1 MYTRSFRIWLAA
13 LLFLAGFMAC
23 KKVIQVDLNNAA
35 PQIVI
40 EGEVTDITGPY
51 QVRISKTVPFSS
63 GNIFPPVNGA
73 IVQVTDSNTGATT
86 TLVETDSSGVYR
98 TNAFIG
104 QHGHTYL
111 LSVTSEGGSYAASS
125 TMPSAVRMDSVNFVQ
140 NLDLNN
146 RPAINAVANFQDPPG
161 LGNKYQFTEF
171 VNNVQVPQIFVFED
185 RLSDGRYIRNT
196 LYNDT
201 VRLHQ
206 NDTVLVRMN
215 CIDKNIYDYFFTL
228 LQISGNAN
236 FQSTAPANPSSNLS
250 NGALGYFSAHTVSQK
265 TVVVY

>member
-1 MYTRSFRIWLAA
+1 MTMRSFRILLAT
-13 LLFLAGFMAC
+13 LLLLSGLAAC

-40 EGEVTDITGPY
+40 EGEVTDKSGPY
-51 QVRISKTVPFSS
+51 QVKISKTVPFSS
-63 GNIFPPVNGA
+63 ANIFPPVNGA
-73 IVQVTDSNTGATT
+73 IVQIADSNTGFTT
-86 TLVETDSSGVYR
+86 VLVENDSSGVYR

-111 LSVTSEGGSYAASS
+111 LSVISGGATYAASS
-125 TMPSAVRMDSVNFVQ
+125 TIPAAVRLDSVSFVQ
-140 NLDLNN
+140 NLDFNN
-146 RPAINAVANFQDPPG
+146 KPAINAVANFQDPAG
-161 LGNKYQFTEF
+161 LGNRYQFTEF

-201 VRLHQ
+201 VRLHRD
-206 NDTVLVRMN
+206 DTVLVRMN

-236 FQSTAPANPSSNLS
+236 FQSASPANPNSNLT
-250 NGALGYFSAHTVSQK
+250 NGALGYFSAHTVSEK
-265 TVVVY
+265 TIVVY